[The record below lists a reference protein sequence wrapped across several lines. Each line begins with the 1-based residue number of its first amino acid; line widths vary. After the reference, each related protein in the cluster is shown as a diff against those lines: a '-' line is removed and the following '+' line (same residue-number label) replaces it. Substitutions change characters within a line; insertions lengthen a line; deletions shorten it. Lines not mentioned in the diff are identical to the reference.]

1 MKVKPEPDIL
11 KTVVKDAVYEED
23 RSRNVVLFG
32 LLEEDEQDFNGR
44 LEV

>member
-11 KTVVKDAVYEED
+11 KTVVKDVVYEED

-32 LLEEDEQDFNGR
+32 LLEEDEEDVNGR